1 MLRSYK
7 AILKGKQLEWVGEKP
22 DSLHKVLNVKVTVL
36 DDLTGLDLKTTRQKM
51 GKILDKIAQHK
62 HLETVIK
69 DPVAWQR
76 KIREDR
82 NLPEREN

>member
-7 AILKGKQLEWVGEKP
+7 AILRGKQLEWVDEKP
-22 DSLHKVLNVKVTVL
+22 ATSKKTLNVKVTVL
-36 DDLTGLDLKTTRQKM
+36 DDLTSLDLKTNGQKM
-51 GKILDKIAQHK
+51 AKILDKIAHHK

-76 KIREDR
+76 RTRKDR
-82 NLPEREN
+82 NLPEREI